1 MTALN
6 SISDKSKL
14 FMLMAL
20 ILCGIAMFLYKPQME
35 KVERARK
42 QYESARNKYQTEG
55 QLIKDRK
62 IWEAKYE
69 KSASLMPVFPAD
81 QAVDTHWLGVMD
93 SLAVSNHLEIAKRQV
108 GKEIQVGDVFEFP
121 VDCKD
126 WEATLKS
133 TVDFLWA
140 LNAAGAMLDVRQLYI
155 RPINNKPGYLR
166 GQFTLNCA
174 YMRE

>member
-1 MTALN
+1 MNALN
-6 SISDKSKL
+6 SVNDKGKL
-14 FMLMAL
+14 FILMAL
-20 ILCGIAMFLYKPQME
+20 MLCGVAVFAYKPQME
-35 KVERARK
+35 KIKAKQKEYRNAVAKVEKERK
-42 QYESARNKYQTEG
+42 LISESKS
-55 QLIKDRK
+55 
-62 IWEAKYE
+62 WEAKYE
-69 KSASLMPVFPAD
+69 KSAALMPVFSAE

-93 SLAVSNHLEIAKRQV
+93 SLAVSNHVEIAKRQV
-108 GKEIQVGDVFEFP
+108 GKEIEVGDVFEFP

-140 LNAAGAMLDVRQLYI
+140 LNAAGAMLDIRQLYI

-174 YMRE
+174 YMRD